1 MTHHVRWRALV
12 KTDYSD
18 EMTSENGLLCK
29 VLLWAMTY
37 DQLNVSNL
45 ASLELLV
52 RRLQMI
58 EHKMRGKMSDASV
71 DGLGQEDK
79 IYLGAEIS
87 KGTVMFSPKL
97 REYMADKLNEEAKVM
112 KGQRLAREERALLS
126 GRTPK
131 KK

>member
-1 MTHHVRWRALV
+1 
-12 KTDYSD
+12 
-18 EMTSENGLLCK
+18 MTSEHALLCK

-45 ASLELLV
+45 ASIELLV
-52 RRLQMI
+52 RRIQMI

-112 KGQRLAREERALLS
+112 KGQRMAREERALLAS
-126 GRTPK
+126 GRK
-131 KK
+131 KKNDPKA